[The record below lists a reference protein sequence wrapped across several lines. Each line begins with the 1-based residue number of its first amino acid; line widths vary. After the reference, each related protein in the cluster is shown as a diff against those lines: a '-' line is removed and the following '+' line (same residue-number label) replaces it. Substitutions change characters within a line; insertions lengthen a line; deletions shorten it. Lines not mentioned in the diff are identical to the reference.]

1 MPASGAA
8 ESAGTTAKRRDRRH
22 LRHEAT
28 RQEILEVAWRMVRA
42 EGLASLSLRA
52 LARAVGI
59 EPQSLYTY
67 FPSKHAV
74 YDAMF
79 AEGNRELLRRLQSVD
94 WPDEPRATLLA
105 LGELSLRFDTEDA
118 ARSQLLFDR
127 VIPGFEPSPES
138 YAVAVQALE
147 LCRAQLERVGLGD
160 QVAVDL
166 FTALTAGLATQQRA
180 NDPGGDRWLRLLGD
194 VVDMYLAHLVGHGDR
209 GGDHATRDA
218 ARG

>member
-1 MPASGAA
+1 MTATADATPT
-8 ESAGTTAKRRDRRH
+8 AGSPPRRDRRH

-28 RQEILEVAWRMVRA
+28 RQEILGVAWGMVRA
-42 EGLASLSLRA
+42 EGLASLSMRA

-79 AEGNRELLRRLQSVD
+79 AEGNRELLRRLQAVD

-138 YAVAVQALE
+138 YALAVQALE
-147 LCRAQLERVGLGD
+147 LCRGQLERVGLGD
-160 QVAVDL
+160 PVSVDL

-180 NDPGGDRWLRLLGD
+180 NDPGGDRWLRLLDD
-194 VVDMYLAHLVGHGDR
+194 VVDMFLAHVLP
-209 GGDHATRDA
+209 
-218 ARG
+218 